1 MFRINGLFLGVR
13 IDAVLQDRGK
23 GKESRGKQS
32 RSPRDAESDVT
43 DCEVGR
49 GCVVALRR
57 AAVFDFVVPVAAAQQ
72 TVRTSLWSGGVC
84 HAS

>member
-1 MFRINGLFLGVR
+1 MFHINGLFLGVR

-32 RSPRDAESDVT
+32 RIPRDPESDVA
-43 DCEVGR
+43 DDEVGR

-57 AAVFDFVVPVAAAQQ
+57 AAVFAFVVPVAAAQQ
-72 TVRTSLWSGGVC
+72 TVRTSRWSCGVC